1 MVPDPRLS
9 WAAPL
14 SWEVTARALGGRRK
28 ALIRWGTLTNAISN
42 PTSAIPSNKQG
53 RGLGRLFLYRASPRR
68 QAFRELW
75 TKENWGKFEMERIS
89 EMLENSAENSGGKGR
104 GSGWTYRAGFAKS
117 SNKPR

>member
-42 PTSAIPSNKQG
+42 PTSPIPSNKQG
-53 RGLGRLFLYRASPRR
+53 RGLGRLFLYRASPRS
-68 QAFRELW
+68 QPLRELC
-75 TKENWGKFEMERIS
+75 TKKNLGKLDMESIHKK
-89 EMLENSAENSGGKGR
+89 LENSADNAGGDAR
-104 GSGWTYRAGFAKS
+104 GSRRPPRTDLQKS
-117 SNKPR
+117 TQN

>member
-1 MVPDPRLS
+1 MAAGMATEYEAMVPDPRPS

-53 RGLGRLFLYRASPRR
+53 RGLGRLFLYRASPRS
-68 QAFRELW
+68 QPFRELC
-75 TKENWGKFEMERIS
+75 TKKNWGKLDMESIHKRH
-89 EMLENSAENSGGKGR
+89 ENIADNAGG
-104 GSGWTYRAGFAKS
+104 
-117 SNKPR
+117 